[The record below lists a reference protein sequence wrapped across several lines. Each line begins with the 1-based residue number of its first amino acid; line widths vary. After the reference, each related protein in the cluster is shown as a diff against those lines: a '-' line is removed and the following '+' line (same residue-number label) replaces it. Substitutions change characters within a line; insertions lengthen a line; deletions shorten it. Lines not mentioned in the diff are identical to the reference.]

1 MPDQT
6 PATDEE
12 QLRQAAIKRIK
23 KRHDFYWHLVT
34 YLIINGFM
42 VFIWA
47 MGPRVGFWPMWVM
60 IGWGIGLAFHAWAA
74 LGDRDTSEAD
84 VQREIQKMKGSD

>member
-1 MPDQT
+1 MPEET

-12 QLRQAAIKRIK
+12 QLRQAALKRIK
-23 KRHDFYWHLVT
+23 KRRDFYWHLVT
-34 YLIINGFM
+34 YLIVNGFM

-60 IGWGIGLAFHAWAA
+60 IPWGIGLAFHAWAA
-74 LGDRDTSEAD
+74 LGDHDTTDAE
-84 VQREIQKMKGSD
+84 VQREIDKMKGSG